1 MTKIYQKRFK
11 NSCPIDHSTTHYT
24 TQLEI
29 QIETCRSILLLTTLL
44 IERYC
49 KRFSPLDVYFF
60 SKTRQQ
66 RQNHKEETRHQNS
79 MTTTCGLGGRVNFL
93 RLVWS
98 TGKSYPPHPAKT
110 GTRVG

>member
-66 RQNHKEETRHQNS
+66 RQNHKEDTRHQNS
-79 MTTTCGLGGRVNFL
+79 MTTTCGLGG
-93 RLVWS
+93 
-98 TGKSYPPHPAKT
+98 KSKLPKAGLEHREILPPSSCED
-110 GTRVG
+110 RD